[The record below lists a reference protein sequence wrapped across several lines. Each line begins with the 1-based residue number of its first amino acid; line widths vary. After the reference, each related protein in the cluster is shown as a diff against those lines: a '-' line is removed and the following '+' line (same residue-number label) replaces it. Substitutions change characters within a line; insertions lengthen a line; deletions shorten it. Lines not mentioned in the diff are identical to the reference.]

1 MIQTTGTVVTP
12 KKKQNQLAA
21 PVAAVQGMVTPKPTP
36 TVSTLTTPGMGNG
49 GANYNTG
56 DQAMKLQI
64 AQNQAKI
71 GSDAGYKDNEI
82 SRALQ
87 VIQNRQVQGQDTS
100 AQQKYLTTNLGYK
113 PPGAAAT
120 TPNPTAVNTPSAN
133 TQMNNTQQGMDLLS
147 QMKAIANREQSQFSY
162 DPNADPLYQAALKRA
177 QSNID
182 SGNSATQAE
191 LNRRGIL
198 NSTITSDR
206 MSELAAQEMGRVE
219 TDVMPSLMQQAYQQ
233 YMDQE
238 ALKQQQFGNLGALS
252 QSYLG
257 EDQRQ
262 FGNRVAEGELTGNY
276 LPERGQV
283 AIDAILKLKEQAE
296 APGITAAER
305 AKLSAQADGY
315 RAQLLQ
321 MNIDPS
327 AYASSVNA
335 NTART
340 NNAGIRTLG
349 GQTMDLNNKQ
359 ANLGAAAT
367 YMDATGKVVTPQSDW
382 SGYARQAANPNT
394 PLTQSGQNQAFN
406 QQQVGIDNQFRSD
419 QFAYQQARDA
429 VADSQ
434 WSAQFEQNAT
444 QFGLNYALQQ
454 LSQQDDSAYRN
465 AMLAISNDENSRA
478 WLGLGSTQPTEYN
491 GMNANQVLSALQSQ
505 YIDPTTEK
513 YATPKDAATRE
524 QIYQQ
529 VAGYGLPQGQDDQ
542 VMLSMGLTTKE
553 IQEFDKKYIQPSTGT
568 GAAAAGK

>member
-1 MIQTTGTVVTP
+1 MIETTGTVLP
-12 KKKQNQLAA
+12 QKKKQPTLAA
-21 PVAAVQGMVTPKPTP
+21 PVSAVQGMVAPKPTP
-36 TVSTLTTPGMGNG
+36 SLSTLATPGMGNG

-64 AQNQAKI
+64 AQNQARI
-71 GSDAGYKDNEI
+71 GSDTGFRDNEV

-87 VIQNRQVQGQDTS
+87 VIKNRQAQGQDTS

-113 PPGAAAT
+113 APSATPP
-120 TPNPTAVNTPSAN
+120 TPTPSPSTPSAN
-133 TQMNNTQQGMDLLS
+133 TQMTNTQQGMDLLS
-147 QMKAIANREQSQFSY
+147 QMRAIANREQTPFSY

-177 QSNID
+177 QANID

-233 YMDQE
+233 YMDNE

-262 FGNRVAEGELTGNY
+262 FGNRVTEGELLGNY
-276 LPERGQV
+276 MPEGAQT
-283 AIDAILKLKEQAE
+283 AINNILQLKQQAE
-296 APGITAAER
+296 AKGITAQER
-305 AKLSAQADGY
+305 SKLSAQADGY
-315 RAQLLQ
+315 RAQLLS
-321 MNIDPS
+321 MGIDTA
-327 AYASSVNA
+327 AYASGVNY

-349 GQTMDLNNKQ
+349 GQAMDLNNKQ
-359 ANLGAAAT
+359 ANLNAAGA
-367 YMDATGKVVTPQSDW
+367 YMDATGRVVTPQSDW
-382 SGYARQAANPNT
+382 SGLARQAANPNA
-394 PLTQSGQNQAFN
+394 PLTMAGQNQAFN
-406 QQQVGIDNQFRSD
+406 QQQVGIDNQFRAE
-419 QFAYQQARDA
+419 QFAYAKARDA

-434 WSAQFEQNAT
+434 WSAQFNQNVT

-454 LSQQDDSAYRN
+454 LQQQDDSAYRN
-465 AMLAISNDENSRA
+465 AMLSINQDENSRA
-478 WLGLGSTQPTEYN
+478 WLGLQNAPSAEYN

-513 YATPKDAATRE
+513 YAAPKDAATRE

-529 VAGYGLPQGQDDQ
+529 VAGFGLPPGQDDQ

-568 GAAAAGK
+568 GAATAGK

>member
-71 GSDAGYKDNEI
+71 GSDAGFKDNEI

-87 VIQNRQVQGQDTS
+87 VIQNRQAQGQDTS

-120 TPNPTAVNTPSAN
+120 TPNPTAINTPSAN
-133 TQMNNTQQGMDLLS
+133 TQMTNTQQGMDLLS

-262 FGNRVAEGELTGNY
+262 FGNRVTEGELTGNY
-276 LPERGQV
+276 LPEGAQN
-283 AIDAILKLKEQAE
+283 AINNILQLKQQAE
-296 APGITAAER
+296 TKGITAAEKQ
-305 AKLSAQADGY
+305 KLSAQADGY
-315 RAQLLQ
+315 RAQLLS
-321 MNIDPS
+321 MGIDPS
-327 AYASSVNA
+327 AYASGVNY

-382 SGYARQAANPNT
+382 SGYARQSANPNAS
-394 PLTQSGQNQAFN
+394 LTLAGQNQAFN
-406 QQQVGIDNQFRSD
+406 QGQQQWQNNFALE
-419 QFAYQQARDA
+419 QFAYSKARDA

-434 WSAQFEQNAT
+434 WGAQFQQNAD

-454 LSQQDDSAYRN
+454 LQQQDDSLYKQ
-465 AMLAISNDENSRA
+465 AMLGISQDENSRA
-478 WLGLGSTQPTEYN
+478 WLGLGSTQPAEYN

-513 YATPKDAATRE
+513 YAAPKDAATRE

-568 GAAAAGK
+568 GAATAGK

>member
-1 MIQTTGTVVTP
+1 MIETTGTVVTP

-71 GSDAGYKDNEI
+71 GSDAGFKDNEI

-87 VIQNRQVQGQDTS
+87 VIQNRQAQGQDTS
-100 AQQKYLTTNLGYK
+100 AQQKYLTDNLGYK

-133 TQMNNTQQGMDLLS
+133 TQMTNTQQGMDLLS

-262 FGNRVAEGELTGNY
+262 FGNRVTEGELLGNY
-276 LPERGQV
+276 MPEGAQN
-283 AIDAILKLKEQAE
+283 AINSILQLKQQAE
-296 APGITAAER
+296 TKGITAVEKQ
-305 AKLSAQADGY
+305 KLSAQADGY
-315 RAQLLQ
+315 RAQLLS
-321 MNIDPS
+321 MGIDPS
-327 AYASSVNA
+327 AYASGVNY

-349 GQTMDLNNKQ
+349 GQAIDLQNKNS
-359 ANLGAAAT
+359 NLNAAAT

-382 SGYARQAANPNT
+382 SGYARQAANPNAQ
-394 PLTQSGQNQAFN
+394 LTQSGQNQAFN
-406 QQQVGIDNQFRSD
+406 QQQVGIDNQFRAE
-419 QFAYQQARDA
+419 QFAYQKARDA

-434 WSAQFEQNAT
+434 WGAQFAENVR
-444 QFGLNYALQQ
+444 QFGLNYAMSELQR
-454 LSQQDDSAYRN
+454 QDDVTYRN
-465 AMLAISNDENSRA
+465 AMTAISQDENSRA
-478 WLGLGSTQPTEYN
+478 WLGLQSTPTAEYN
-491 GMNANQVLSALQSQ
+491 GMTAGQVLSALQSQ
-505 YIDPTTEK
+505 YSVDGK
-513 YATPKDAATRE
+513 FAAPKDSATKE

-529 VAGYGLPQGQDDQ
+529 IAGYGLPSGQDDQ
-542 VMLSMGLTTKE
+542 VMLSMGLTQKD
-553 IQEFDKKYIQPSTGT
+553 IQDFDKKYIPAVTGT

>member
-71 GSDAGYKDNEI
+71 GTDAGYRDNEI

-87 VIQNRQVQGQDTS
+87 VIQNRQAQGQDTS

-120 TPNPTAVNTPSAN
+120 PNPTAVNTPSTN
-133 TQMNNTQQGMDLLS
+133 TQMTNTQQGMDLLS
-147 QMKAIANREQSQFSY
+147 QMRAIANREQTPFSY

-177 QSNID
+177 QANID

-252 QSYLG
+252 QSYLS

-262 FGNRVAEGELTGNY
+262 FGNRVTEGELTGNY
-276 LPERGQV
+276 MPEGAQN
-283 AIDAILKLKEQAE
+283 AINSILQLKQQAE
-296 APGITAAER
+296 TKGITAQER

-315 RAQLLQ
+315 RAQLLS
-321 MNIDPS
+321 MGIDPA
-327 AYASSVNA
+327 AYASGVNY

-349 GQTMDLNNKQ
+349 GQAMDLNNKQ
-359 ANLGAAAT
+359 ANLGAAGA
-367 YMDATGKVVTPQSDW
+367 YMDATGRVVTPQSDW
-382 SGYARQAANPNT
+382 SGLARQASNPNA
-394 PLTQSGQNQAFN
+394 PLTMAGQNQAFN
-406 QQQVGIDNQFRSD
+406 QQQVGIDNQFRAE
-419 QFAYQQARDA
+419 QFAYQKARDA

-434 WSAQFEQNAT
+434 WSQQFNQNAT

-454 LSQQDDSAYRN
+454 LQQQDDSAYRN
-465 AMLAISNDENSRA
+465 AMLSINQDENSRA
-478 WLGLGSTQPTEYN
+478 WLGLQSTPTAEYS
-491 GMNANQVLSALQSQ
+491 GMSANQVLSALQSQ
-505 YIDPTTEK
+505 YVDANGK
-513 YATPKDAATRE
+513 FAAPKDTATKE

-529 VAGYGLPQGQDDQ
+529 VAGYGLPAGQDDQ
-542 VMLSMGLTTKE
+542 ILLSMGLTQKD
-553 IQEFDKKYIQPSTGT
+553 IQDFDKKYIPTTSGT

>member
-1 MIQTTGTVVTP
+1 MIETTGTVVTP
-12 KKKQNQLAA
+12 KKKTTTLANPA
-21 PVAAVQGMVTPKPTP
+21 TAVQGMVTPKPTP
-36 TVSTLTTPGMGNG
+36 TVSTLTTPGTGNG

-64 AQNQAKI
+64 AQNQARI
-71 GSDAGYKDNEI
+71 SGDAGYKDNEI

-87 VIQNRQVQGQDTS
+87 VIQNRQAQGQDTS

-113 PPGAAAT
+113 PPVEAAT
-120 TPNPTAVNTPSAN
+120 TPNPTVANTPSAN
-133 TQMNNTQQGMDLLS
+133 TQMTNTQQGMDLLS
-147 QMKAIANREQSQFSY
+147 QMKAIANREQTQFSY

-177 QSNID
+177 QANID

-238 ALKQQQFGNLGALS
+238 ALKQQQFGNLGTVA
-252 QSYLG
+252 QGYFG

-262 FGNRVAEGELTGNY
+262 FGNRVTEGELTGNY
-276 LPERGQV
+276 MPEGAQT
-283 AIDAILKLKEQAE
+283 AINAILQLKQQAE

-327 AYASSVNA
+327 AYASGINY

-349 GQTMDLNNKQ
+349 GQAIDLQNKNS
-359 ANLGAAAT
+359 NLNAAAT
-367 YMDATGKVVTPQSDW
+367 YMDATGKVVTPQNDW
-382 SGYARQAANPNT
+382 SGLARQAANPNA

-406 QQQVGIDNQFRSD
+406 QGQQQWQNNFQTE

-429 VADSQ
+429 IGDSQ
-434 WSAQFEQNAT
+434 WAAQFQQNAD

-454 LSQQDDSAYRN
+454 LQQQDDSAYRN
-465 AMLAISNDENSRA
+465 AMLGISQDENSRA
-478 WLGLGSTQPTEYN
+478 WLGLGNTKPTEYS
-491 GMNANQVLSALQSQ
+491 GMTAGQVLSALQSQ
-505 YIDPTTEK
+505 YSVDGK
-513 YATPKDAATRE
+513 FAAPKDSATKE

-529 VAGYGLPQGQDDQ
+529 IAGYGLPSGQDDQ
-542 VMLSMGLTTKE
+542 VMLSMGLTQKD
-553 IQEFDKKYIQPSTGT
+553 IQDFDKKYIPAVTGT

>member
-1 MIQTTGTVVTP
+1 MIETTGTVVTP

-21 PVAAVQGMVTPKPTP
+21 PISAVQGMVAPKPTP
-36 TVSTLTTPGMGNG
+36 TVSTLTAPGMGNG

-71 GSDAGYKDNEI
+71 GSDAGYKGNEI

-87 VIQNRQVQGQDTS
+87 VIQNRQAQGQDTT

-113 PPGAAAT
+113 APATTAPTTTAPTTMAAAS
-120 TPNPTAVNTPSAN
+120 TPNAN
-133 TQMNNTQQGMDLLS
+133 TQMTNTQQGMDLLS
-147 QMKAIANREQSQFSY
+147 QMRAIANREQSQFSY

-177 QSNID
+177 QANID

-276 LPERGQV
+276 MPEGAQN
-283 AIDAILKLKEQAE
+283 AINAILQLKQQAE
-296 APGITAAER
+296 TKGITAAER
-305 AKLSAQADGY
+305 QKLSAQADGY
-315 RAQLLQ
+315 RAQLLS
-321 MNIDPS
+321 MGIDPA
-327 AYASSVNA
+327 AYASGVNY

-359 ANLGAAAT
+359 ANLNAAGM
-367 YMDATGKVVTPQSDW
+367 YMDATGKVLNPQADW
-382 SGYARQAANPNT
+382 SGLGRQAANPNA
-394 PLTQSGQNQAFN
+394 PLTMAGQNQAFN
-406 QQQVGIDNQFRSD
+406 QQQVGLDNQFRDRQQSFNEGQTQWEN
-419 QFAYQQARDA
+419 QFADRQQTFNEGQQAWQNSF
-429 VADSQ
+429 DS
-434 WSAQFEQNAT
+434 ARFEEDKRQY
-444 QFGLNYALQQ
+444 GLNHAIDEQAQKLREEQFDYEKETDKQTKKDMESAYKSELADMI
-454 LSQQDDSAYRN
+454 LSQNLSDEDTK
-465 AMLAISNDENSRA
+465 AMLK
-478 WLGLGSTQPTEYN
+478 
-491 GMNANQVLSALQSQ
+491 
-505 YIDPTTEK
+505 K
-513 YATPKDAATRE
+513 YGITDA
-524 QIYQQ
+524 
-529 VAGYGLPQGQDDQ
+529 
-542 VMLSMGLTTKE
+542 M
-553 IQEFDKKYIQPSTGT
+553 IQEYMSAPGNQ
-568 GAAAAGK
+568 